1 MKLVNKYIFG
11 LFALLALL
19 SACSIREDV
28 TNEPPTVADTKVRFE
43 LFTKAGTYGLP
54 VSRAGAEESTVDRQ
68 PWVLVF
74 QGTGGTASFVEA
86 VRAELYNN
94 KTYVYLEEQTGVCQL
109 LILAN
114 PPSQF
119 YVNNVGYA
127 YTVDNFADVLGGH
140 DLTYACQ
147 NLLTE
152 SLNNP
157 QNTVPY
163 VGQKLPMSDLVSIP
177 KIAVSVTIP
186 QINLERVVGKIVV
199 RNTDPDFILEG
210 VTSVMNAPKQGMF
223 YNLTGI
229 LQQNIGAGNL
239 IEYRESDEQYSADI
253 VEAEMITATEQSTK
267 TNPLYL
273 YESHTQT
280 NDTYLIIR
288 GTYKGG
294 TYFYKM
300 AFVDDDL
307 NVLSILRNT
316 EYVFTITSVRGEG
329 FATVADAKKSLASN
343 TNLDFT
349 VLVRDDSSYE
359 MMSNN
364 EYYLGVSNSH
374 FEVYAPAG
382 TGETYTAVT
391 LITDCKTL
399 FPDKRKITS
408 LTSGLEI
415 VSPADGIIP
424 INTTA
429 ACDVQVKMAA
439 GFTTGEIEVYLGN
452 LRKVITVTR
461 KDRVASGAT
470 TITEFIENGYY
481 ISAHVED
488 YNNHKWLQL
497 APGDGIVRND
507 PDFIYVDDGK
517 ITLKVE
523 RGIGSVRDG
532 TIYVSARK
540 DNKTQKIKVYITQAT
555 RQT

>member
-1 MKLVNKYIFG
+1 M
-11 LFALLALL
+11 
-19 SACSIREDV
+19 
-28 TNEPPTVADTKVRFE
+28 
-43 LFTKAGTYGLP
+43 
-54 VSRAGAEESTVDRQ
+54 
-68 PWVLVF
+68 
-74 QGTGGTASFVEA
+74 
-86 VRAELYNN
+86 
-94 KTYVYLEEQTGVCQL
+94 
-109 LILAN
+109 
-114 PPSQF
+114 
-119 YVNNVGYA
+119 
-127 YTVDNFADVLGGH
+127 
-140 DLTYACQ
+140 
-147 NLLTE
+147 
-152 SLNNP
+152 
-157 QNTVPY
+157 
-163 VGQKLPMSDLVSIP
+163 
-177 KIAVSVTIP
+177 
-186 QINLERVVGKIVV
+186 
-199 RNTDPDFILEG
+199 
-210 VTSVMNAPKQGMF
+210 MNAPKQGMF

-399 FPDKRKITS
+399 FRIKGKITS

-429 ACDVQVKMAA
+429 ACDVQVKW
-439 GFTTGEIEVYLGN
+439 
-452 LRKVITVTR
+452 RR
-461 KDRVASGAT
+461 D
-470 TITEFIENGYY
+470 
-481 ISAHVED
+481 
-488 YNNHKWLQL
+488 LQL
-497 APGDGIVRND
+497 GRLRC
-507 PDFIYVDDGK
+507 
-517 ITLKVE
+517 TLE
-523 RGIGSVRDG
+523 I
-532 TIYVSARK
+532 
-540 DNKTQKIKVYITQAT
+540 
-555 RQT
+555 